1 MSIFTRIQHAWDAF
15 ANDSKNVTVNY
26 GGGRGRPNYNPSTSP
41 FAQSGL
47 KNIAFSRI
55 AVDVSMT
62 DILHVKQD
70 ANGENQ
76 IRLNSNLQSCL
87 SIEANIDQSGR
98 AFMHDLVYS
107 LLDEGCV
114 AAVPVKT
121 TNSPIKTGN
130 YDINSLRVGKIVQ
143 WFPQYVRVQVYNEET
158 GNQEEV
164 MLPKSTVAIIQNPF
178 SSVLNG
184 NITLLNRINQKM
196 AQIDNA
202 DEIASSGNLNILF
215 QVPYVL
221 RTEKMR
227 KQAESRRKELE
238 SQLSGD
244 NKFGIGMV
252 DGTEKVTQLNRTITN
267 SIQDEIKQLTDQFYS
282 AIGLTENVMNG
293 TAGEQEML
301 TYYARTVD
309 PIMDAILKEFTRK
322 FITKTARSQGQT
334 LIAYRDP
341 FKLVPVEKIAEMTD
355 VFRRDQVLT
364 SNEIRPKIGYPKSSD
379 PLADKL
385 SNPSIAD
392 ANQDTALPSTSV
404 GVSDNSGQ

>member
-1 MSIFTRIQHAWDAF
+1 
-15 ANDSKNVTVNY
+15 
-26 GGGRGRPNYNPSTSP
+26 
-41 FAQSGL
+41 
-47 KNIAFSRI
+47 
-55 AVDVSMT
+55 
-62 DILHVKQD
+62 
-70 ANGENQ
+70 
-76 IRLNSNLQSCL
+76 
-87 SIEANIDQSGR
+87 
-98 AFMHDLVYS
+98 MHDLVYS

-184 NITLLNRINQKM
+184 NVTLLNRINQKM

-227 KQAESRRKELE
+227 KQAELRRKELE
-238 SQLSGD
+238 NQLSGD

-392 ANQDTALPSTSV
+392 ANQDTVLPSTSV
-404 GVSDNSGQ
+404 GAPDNSGQ